1 MTILARWLAPVAL
14 VLTIGSG
21 LSLAAELAESKR
33 LGQAKDYIAEEQWTR
48 AIEVLRQAIADAKEP
63 GRDEALY
70 WLAHSLNEYGDTV
83 SALQAIR
90 RLETEYRSSMWLKP
104 AGALRILMAVR
115 MGRNDVLWFT
125 VAPPSPPAV
134 HGTPAVPPPAPARPP
149 RATVP
154 PPPADGTAPAAPTP
168 PVPPASPARM
178 WAPAP
183 MPPPKLWL
191 PESYVVDT
199 DLRIQAL
206 SSLIRSEA
214 DKVIPILLQI
224 ALESDNASEAS
235 RAVFVMAQ
243 SAQPVAR
250 ESVTQVARSAAE
262 PARVAAI
269 RELGRFE
276 GPEISGELIQ
286 VYSTGQYAV
295 KRQVVKSLG
304 ERRERVALLRI
315 AQSETNPELRSRA
328 ILTLGQIGGT
338 VQLKQLY
345 GRVGQDAKRTIV
357 LGLFNAKADVDL
369 IQLAERERD
378 RGLRRE
384 IFIQLRMLGTPRAKE
399 YLVKVSADQ

>member
-1 MTILARWLAPVAL
+1 
-14 VLTIGSG
+14 
-21 LSLAAELAESKR
+21 
-33 LGQAKDYIAEEQWTR
+33 
-48 AIEVLRQAIADAKEP
+48 
-63 GRDEALY
+63 
-70 WLAHSLNEYGDTV
+70 
-83 SALQAIR
+83 
-90 RLETEYRSSMWLKP
+90 
-104 AGALRILMAVR
+104 
-115 MGRNDVLWFT
+115 
-125 VAPPSPPAV
+125 
-134 HGTPAVPPPAPARPP
+134 
-149 RATVP
+149 
-154 PPPADGTAPAAPTP
+154 
-168 PVPPASPARM
+168 
-178 WAPAP
+178 

-214 DKVIPILLQI
+214 DKVIPILRQI

-243 SAQPVAR
+243 SAQPEAR
-250 ESVTQVARSAAE
+250 QSVIQVARSAAE

-357 LGLFNAKADVDL
+357 LGLFNARADVDL

-378 RGLRRE
+378 RGLRQE
-384 IFIQLRMLGTPRAKE
+384 IFTQLRMLGTPRAKE